1 MHDCPRA
8 RCAQNAT
15 LVEYAAAASGLY
27 VDFFGEGQRARAL
40 SQLREF
46 AFVGLVEYW
55 GLSACLYHARLGGP
69 PPITVELAN
78 VRPGD
83 ANNALREQ
91 DTARLRAALQEY
103 APSRLVEDSEIYA
116 AGAAKFWADVRS
128 AALSPQKKTPPTPA
142 GEARGDAGIRAR
154 AQSGGKRR
162 AHGGARE

>member
-46 AFVGLVEYW
+46 AFVGLVEHW
-55 GLSACLYHARLGGP
+55 GLSVCLYHARLGGP
-69 PPITVELAN
+69 PPITAELAN
-78 VRPGD
+78 VRPSS
-83 ANNALREQ
+83 AKNALREQ
-91 DTARLRAALQEY
+91 DTARLHAALQEH

-116 AGAAKFWADVRS
+116 AGAAKFWADVRGASPSPPKS
-128 AALSPQKKTPPTPA
+128 APPVRA
-142 GEARGDAGIRAR
+142 ARGDAGIRAR
-154 AQSGGKRR
+154 AQSGGKLR
-162 AHGGARE
+162 AHGGGRE

>member
-1 MHDCPRA
+1 MHDCPLA
-8 RCAQNAT
+8 RCARNAT

-46 AFVGLVEYW
+46 AFVGLVEHW

-69 PPITVELAN
+69 PPITAELAN
-78 VRPGD
+78 VRPSN
-83 ANNALREQ
+83 AKNALREQ
-91 DTARLRAALQEY
+91 DTARLRAALQEH

-128 AALSPQKKTPPTPA
+128 ASPSPPKSAPPVRT
-142 GEARGDAGIRAR
+142 ARGDAGIRAR

>member
-46 AFVGLVEYW
+46 AFIGLVEYW

-83 ANNALREQ
+83 LLYLPAGWVHEVHQAPGTLAVNWWFG
-91 DTARLRAALQEY
+91 ARCDGPRW
-103 APSRLVEDSEIYA
+103 
-116 AGAAKFWADVRS
+116 AGAELARRVGELRS
-128 AALSPQKKTPPTPA
+128 AAPS
-142 GEARGDAGIRAR
+142 
-154 AQSGGKRR
+154 
-162 AHGGARE
+162 